1 MSHKHDNQLELI
13 MKKTSDIFSEG
24 AFQHGQGFVEYGLL
38 IALLAVGVIL
48 LMSLFGISISD
59 LYCRAANGISGG
71 SACKGK
77 EQVTYCQ
84 DNFDGNTSGWQNLNG
99 TPPSSQNGTMCF
111 SSYMQNMNK
120 CSTTMKQSDY
130 VINLNGVT
138 LTQGNGYGV
147 YFRTTLVNNNVS
159 GYAFQYDPGA
169 GNVLLIRPWV
179 EGSEVMTPIARVP
192 ISSTIYNVPHNFKI
206 VVKGNTFTVF
216 MDGVQVM
223 TAQDGA
229 YPTGG
234 VGLRSWDSTFAC
246 ANDFS
251 IGQP

>member
-1 MSHKHDNQLELI
+1 
-13 MKKTSDIFSEG
+13 MKKTLRLCSNN
-24 AFQHGQGFVEYGLL
+24 GQGLVEYALLLAL
-38 IALLAVGVIL
+38 IAVGGIL
-48 LMSLFGISISD
+48 IMSLLGVSVSD
-59 LYCRAANGISGG
+59 LYCRAVNGITGG
-71 SACKGK
+71 TACKAPS
-77 EQVTYCQ
+77 TYCQ
-84 DNFDGNTSGWQNLNG
+84 DNFDGNTSAWQNLSG
-99 TPPSSQNGTMCF
+99 TPPTSQNGQMCF
-111 SSYMQNMNK
+111 SGYMQNMNK
-120 CSTTMKQSDY
+120 CSAKMTQSDY

-138 LTQGNGYGV
+138 ITQGNGYGV
-147 YFRTTLVNNNVS
+147 YFRATLADNKVS

-179 EGSEVMTPIARVP
+179 EGAEVITPIARVP
-192 ISSTIYNVPHNFKI
+192 INSTIYNVPHNFKI

-223 TAQDGA
+223 TAKDGA

>member
-1 MSHKHDNQLELI
+1 M
-13 MKKTSDIFSEG
+13 T
-24 AFQHGQGFVEYGLL
+24 
-38 IALLAVGVIL
+38 
-48 LMSLFGISISD
+48 
-59 LYCRAANGISGG
+59 
-71 SACKGK
+71 
-77 EQVTYCQ
+77 
-84 DNFDGNTSGWQNLNG
+84 
-99 TPPSSQNGTMCF
+99 
-111 SSYMQNMNK
+111 
-120 CSTTMKQSDY
+120 QSDY

-138 LTQGNGYGV
+138 ITQGNGYGV
-147 YFRTTLVNNNVS
+147 YFRATLVDNKVS

-216 MDGVQVM
+216 MDGAQVM

-234 VGLRSWDSTFAC
+234 VGLRSWDSTSGC
-246 ANDFS
+246 LNDFS
-251 IGQP
+251 IGQTP

>member
-1 MSHKHDNQLELI
+1 
-13 MKKTSDIFSEG
+13 MKKTLRLCSNN
-24 AFQHGQGFVEYGLL
+24 GQGLVEYALLLALIAVGGILIMGLL
-38 IALLAVGVIL
+38 GV
-48 LMSLFGISISD
+48 SVSD
-59 LYCRAANGISGG
+59 LYCRAVNGITGG
-71 SACKGK
+71 AACKA
-77 EQVTYCQ
+77 QSTYCQ
-84 DNFDGNTSGWQNLNG
+84 DNFDGNTSAWQNLSG
-99 TPPSSQNGTMCF
+99 TPPTSQNGQMCF
-111 SSYMQNMNK
+111 SGYMQNMNK
-120 CSTTMKQSDY
+120 CSAKMTQSDY

-138 LTQGNGYGV
+138 ITQGNGYGV
-147 YFRTTLVNNNVS
+147 YFRATLVDNKVS

-179 EGSEVMTPIARVP
+179 EGAEVITPIARVP
-192 ISSTIYNVPHNFKI
+192 INSTIYNVPHNFKI

-216 MDGVQVM
+216 MDGAQVM

-234 VGLRSWDSTFAC
+234 VGLRSWDSTYAC